1 MGMINYDPV
10 FSLAGYILAITILV
24 AIWKL
29 LGYIA
34 KPETDT
40 SPLNSEKEFSVK
52 PSSGRIVQFFRF
64 ILHFL
69 YPSLIVLTLST
80 NFPLLKEKDLYLA
93 GYLFRMSPILI
104 LQAITVCSACLL
116 WIYSQQKTI
125 SKLIYWGLFL
135 LSVGA
140 IIKTISQHST
150 AHWIQLMELLLSGG
164 VLLIIPLLGFVFI
177 KYMPKLALKAE

>member
-1 MGMINYDPV
+1 MGWVNYDPV

-34 KPETDT
+34 TDT
-40 SPLNSEKEFSVK
+40 SPLNSEKELSVK
-52 PSSGRIVQFFRF
+52 PSSSVIVQFFRF

-80 NFPLLKEKDLYLA
+80 DYPLFKEKDLYLE
-93 GYLFRMSPILI
+93 GYLFNMSPILI
-104 LQAITVCSACLL
+104 LQAISVCSACLL
-116 WIYSQQKTI
+116 WIYSQQKMI
-125 SKLIYWGLFL
+125 SKPIYWGLFL

-140 IIKTISQHST
+140 IVKTISQHSI
-150 AHWIQLMELLLSGG
+150 AHWIQLVELLLSGG
-164 VLLIIPLLGFVFI
+164 VLLIIPLLGFVVI
-177 KYMPKLALKAE
+177 KNIPKLALKAK